1 MAEDRKAIL
10 VRIPPELWE
19 QLNSLAN
26 AELRSLNAQIEFLL
40 REGLTRRGRNVPQL
54 PPSTQAQSPTANST
68 QPQGDS

>member
-19 QLNSLAN
+19 QLNALAN

-40 REGLTRRGRNVPQL
+40 REGLTRRGRIVPQL
-54 PPSTQAQSPTANST
+54 PPSTQPQSPTSDST
-68 QPQGDS
+68 KPQND